1 MKGSK
6 IIGTAIKGGLN
17 LSISM
22 TSWKIISKVLPAVGN
37 PILKGVYFVGAL
49 GISQAVSDIV
59 WEKLCKDLDDIFGE
73 RDDKIPEEAKV
84 FNSILEKDAVP
95 IDTWRSLIS
104 SFVDEATPDYEDLGN
119 IIKAATNEEMK
130 ELLDALSNGNVKEI
144 NTVIDKLVNK
154 YSKK

>member
-1 MKGSK
+1 MKGST

-22 TSWKIISKVLPAVGN
+22 TSWKIISKVLPKVSN
-37 PILKGVYFVGAL
+37 PVLKGVYFVGAL
-49 GISQAVSDIV
+49 GISQAISDIV

-73 RDDKIPEEAKV
+73 RDDKIPEEV
-84 FNSILEKDAVP
+84 TVVP
-95 IDTWRSLIS
+95 IDEWKSLIS
-104 SFVDEATPDYEDLGN
+104 SYMDEALPDKDLGN